1 MNDFMNI
8 KDFAR
13 LTRIEHSFILVIAVL
28 AGELVSGAVPS
39 LPVLMLSF
47 ITPIF
52 ISMSSFAI
60 NDYFDVK
67 SDRLNKRFDRPIVSG
82 RVTERQAL
90 YTAATSFV
98 IGVSASA
105 FINAYAFVI
114 ALIFGSLAMLY
125 SYRLKDMLL
134 WGNIYIAL
142 SMAIPFIYGN
152 FVVSATLV
160 NNIVLISFVVFLSGL
175 AREIHGM
182 IRDFEGDKKARN
194 TRNLIRSFG
203 TLRSAYVAF
212 ILYIE
217 AVAIS
222 LFMFFYERP
231 FAFNLVYIVPIVIVD
246 IVLLYVAAMY
256 TRRYDRKFFW
266 FSRNASLVA
275 MALAIFAYLMS
286 ALVFVQA

>member
-1 MNDFMNI
+1 MNI